1 MAMEIE
7 RNCSICQDTQ
17 KDVASALPCRHRFC
31 LGCILRWAQRNPSCP
46 LCRRTIETIRFS
58 DSEDDYLETAI
69 TAPEEL
75 PDGSSLTGT
84 VPDVLDENSPHFPV
98 ASHPSSPQGAL
109 SPPEKRASGL
119 EFGGGLLPE
128 VWAGLF
134 RGRQQLLDPVRPW
147 LRQRLEG
154 IYRSWWWLV
163 EAAEST
169 ILHDLCVKGLN
180 VQALIEGLEPL
191 LEQHT
196 ALLVHGAI
204 NIIVGQ
210 CSEEA
215 QRLLQSGAVR
225 DENNSPVGR
234 ASSSSSSFSSN
245 SSWEGSPASG
255 PAGPNVET
263 EADKSKATLHR
274 GPRHPPPV
282 PVPAEQDQ
290 PQEELGQAMTVAG
303 SSAQGS
309 SRSQSSLVLGRHQC
323 PDGPGRLPDRRAPSP
338 RTLPSPARDHP
349 SGSTRRAPATLC
361 SRKRK

>member
-1 MAMEIE
+1 MAMETDG
-7 RNCSICQDTQ
+7 NCPICQDTQ
-17 KDVASALPCRHRFC
+17 KDVASALPCHHCFC
-31 LGCILRWAQRNPSCP
+31 LGYILRWAQRNPSYP

-69 TAPEEL
+69 TVPEEL
-75 PDGSSLTGT
+75 PDGSSLAGT
-84 VPDVLDENSPHFPV
+84 TPDGLDENSPYFPV

-109 SPPEKRASGL
+109 SPPEQRASGL

-134 RGRQQLLDPVRPW
+134 HGRHQLLDPVWPW

-169 ILHDLCVKGLN
+169 ILHDLCVEGLN

-210 CSEEA
+210 CSEES
-215 QRLLQSGAVR
+215 RGCCNLVQSEMRTTALWA
-225 DENNSPVGR
+225 E
-234 ASSSSSSFSSN
+234 
-245 SSWEGSPASG
+245 PA
-255 PAGPNVET
+255 PAI
-263 EADKSKATLHR
+263 
-274 GPRHPPPV
+274 
-282 PVPAEQDQ
+282 
-290 PQEELGQAMTVAG
+290 
-303 SSAQGS
+303 
-309 SRSQSSLVLGRHQC
+309 
-323 PDGPGRLPDRRAPSP
+323 PGTP
-338 RTLPSPARDHP
+338 
-349 SGSTRRAPATLC
+349 APATPAPIAPGPAVPGKGVPPVVPKAVTWRRKSAYWRLLLPGVPGIPHLC
-361 SRKRK
+361 LSLQSRTSSRRSRGRQ